1 MAEEVNQ
8 EQPTSEA
15 VERPW
20 ASNDKLQFDN
30 ALSHSKRLDIWAE
43 YALQQQQR
51 HVEQMHD
58 QKLRHEEELHKQKME
73 HENQLFHEKLENNRY
88 TLDRLYSVFTEESV
102 ALSTL
107 LKALAETMGYTVV
120 KKEEATG

>member
-1 MAEEVNQ
+1 MEE
-8 EQPTSEA
+8 EQPEVPASEA

-30 ALSHSKRLDIWAE
+30 VVGHAKRLDIWAE

-51 HVEQMHD
+51 HVEQMQD
-58 QKLRHEEELHKQKME
+58 QKLRHEEELHKQKLE
-73 HENQLFHEKLENNRY
+73 HENALFHEKLENNRY

-102 ALSTL
+102 ALSAL
-107 LKALAETMGYTVV
+107 LKAAANALGYELV
-120 KKEEATG
+120 KKDEGES